1 MCIRLKEEGKEKEKK
16 KKKRRKEEKKKVKKV
31 KSKEIF
37 FILEHNSFFR
47 PPPLSSWNYAAISI
61 PLLSLHA
68 VPFGF
73 SEKTTFLLLLSFLR
87 LRWSFN
93 C

>member
-1 MCIRLKEEGKEKEKK
+1 MEKKKKKKKKIKEKK
-16 KKKRRKEEKKKVKKV
+16 KKRIKKKVKKV

-47 PPPLSSWNYAAISI
+47 PPPLSSWNYAAILI